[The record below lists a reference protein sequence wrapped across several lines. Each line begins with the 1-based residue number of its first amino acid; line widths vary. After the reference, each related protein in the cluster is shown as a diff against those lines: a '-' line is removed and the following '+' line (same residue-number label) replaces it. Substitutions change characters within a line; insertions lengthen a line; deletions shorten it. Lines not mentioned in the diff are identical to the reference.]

1 MARWCALA
9 VAEHLRRHKGAGSAK
24 KCSTPA
30 LESQMMYCV
39 GCNPV
44 LGKESR
50 PGHVERTEDGRGKI
64 KTLIQTL
71 VSMYRALLSCNGTSH
86 LALSPIYVTQA
97 L

>member
-1 MARWCALA
+1 M
-9 VAEHLRRHKGAGSAK
+9 
-24 KCSTPA
+24 
-30 LESQMMYCV
+30 
-39 GCNPV
+39 
-44 LGKESR
+44 
-50 PGHVERTEDGRGKI
+50 ERTEDGRGKI